1 MMKSLSGTILKTF
14 GWKIMG
20 KFPDVKKCIIII
32 APHTSNWDLI
42 IGKLYMNEKGVKNS
56 VLVKKELF
64 FFPMNFIMRAIGTV
78 PVDRKNRKNSIVAQ
92 ATAYFKKNKEFCLVV
107 APEGTRRKVMR
118 WKKGCFYIAQKAQ
131 VPIVVSYIDY
141 KKKEVGIKKVLED
154 TSDMIESMK
163 EINNIYRNVNAKYPE
178 NFTIDKGYS

>member
-1 MMKSLSGTILKTF
+1 MKTISGIILKVF

-20 KFPDVKKCIIII
+20 KFPNLKKCIIII

-78 PVDRKNRKNSIVAQ
+78 PVDRKNRKNNVIAQ
-92 ATAYFKKNKEFCLVV
+92 AATYFKNNKEFCLVV
-107 APEGTRRKVMR
+107 APEGSRKKVMR
-118 WKKGCFYIAQKAQ
+118 WKKGFFYIAQKAQ

-141 KKKEVGIKKVLED
+141 KKKEVGIKTVLYD
-154 TSDMIESMK
+154 TSDMIKTMM
-163 EINNIYRNVNAKYPE
+163 EINTMYKNVNAKYPD
-178 NFTIDKGYS
+178 NFTLDKGYN

>member
-1 MMKSLSGTILKTF
+1 MKTLSGIILKAF

-20 KFPDVKKCIIII
+20 EYPDQKKSIIII

-42 IGKLYMNEKGVKNS
+42 LGKLYLHEKGVKNS
-56 VLVKKELF
+56 VLVKKEMF

-78 PVDRKNRKNSIVAQ
+78 PVDRKNKKNNVVTQ
-92 ATAYFKKNKEFCLVV
+92 AAAYFKQNKEFCLVI

-118 WKKGCFYIAQKAQ
+118 WKKGFFYIAQKAQ

-141 KKKEVGIKKVLED
+141 KKKEVGIKKVLND
-154 TSDMIESMK
+154 TSDMIKTMK
-163 EINNIYRNVNAKYPE
+163 EINNIYMNVNAKYPDK
-178 NFTIDKGYS
+178 FTLDKGYS